1 MNVTAGDVRMI
12 QGNDLRVMRYLLCK
26 STLSQKKAFLFPAKL
41 RAWLHTSYSLIF
53 WGCAGGAETSV
64 TSKIMWIVGLQDT
77 IEEFS
82 KA

>member
-64 TSKIMWIVGLQDT
+64 TSKNHVDSGL
-77 IEEFS
+77 
-82 KA
+82 ARYN